1 MASFI
6 DSVETSASED
16 SLLIYNDSQA
26 LHSFLAKYSKLS
38 DPFDAV
44 VCSHIDSYLS
54 KIPFLKGITPSKL
67 CVLAAMCRYEALDAD
82 QVIFEENDPGDKLYI
97 LLNGS
102 ATVSVNAP
110 QWPGGNSSEEKRGS
124 LLQETS
130 EGFNGQNDSDKSVVV
145 ANLSSG
151 DYFGETSILINV
163 NRTSTVKTKEKSL
176 FVTVEKKMFDN
187 FCAVCPLK
195 DSMRRVMADRMLS
208 KLSSLRIP
216 FLEGISKES
225 FKSLQDQV
233 EIHEPNNEEV
243 IFNEGDVG
251 DRFYIIVHGLAKVEF
266 LATNSAIK
274 KEKHTDTIQD
284 GQGEGDVE
292 DIVVEECTK
301 RVEYLHHGSY
311 FGEMALVNDNPRSAT
326 VTAVGKTILLSI
338 EKDSFLK
345 IFGSSK
351 NALAEFNLRLLRSS
365 SELKHFLAHSFGKS
379 MFRNY
384 LQKNFADENIDFW
397 VAANEFKDACSGS
410 IGEHSG
416 SDSGRGKDDLE
427 SSAKDIFYK
436 YCDEDAERQVNLPH
450 AIRSSMEK
458 SIKEGHVGESLFDS
472 AIHEIY
478 NLMVR
483 DNYLRFKK
491 TPDFLEFFRCLGLID
506 V

>member
-1 MASFI
+1 M

-44 VCSHIDSYLS
+44 MCSHIDSYLS
-54 KIPFLKGITPSKL
+54 NIPFLEGIKSSKL
-67 CVLAAMCRYEALDAD
+67 CVLAAMCRYEAFDTD

-97 LLNGS
+97 ILNGS
-102 ATVSVNAP
+102 ATVSVNAT
-110 QWPGGNSSEEKRGS
+110 QRPGGNSPEGKRRS
-124 LLQETS
+124 LLLEAS
-130 EGFNGQNDSDKSVVV
+130 GGFTGHNGVDQRIVV

-151 DYFGETSILINV
+151 DYFGETSILIDV
-163 NRTSTVKTKEKSL
+163 NRTSTVKTNEKSL

-233 EIHEPNNEEV
+233 EIHEPKDGEV

-251 DRFYIIVHGLAKVEF
+251 DRFYIIVHGQAKVEF
-266 LATNSAIK
+266 LAASSAINK
-274 KEKHTDTIQD
+274 GKNENTDQVAQED
-284 GQGEGDVE
+284 KDVE
-292 DIVVEECTK
+292 DKVVEEGTK
-301 RVEYLHHGSY
+301 KSLRVEYLHHGSY

-326 VTAVGKTILLSI
+326 VAAVGKTILLSI
-338 EKDSFLK
+338 GKESFLK

-365 SELKHFLAHSFGKS
+365 SELKHLLAHSFGKS
-379 MFRNY
+379 MFRHY

-397 VAANEFKDACSGS
+397 VDANEFKETYSGS
-410 IGEHSG
+410 MVEISG
-416 SDSGRGKDDLE
+416 SDSDRGKDDIE
-427 SSAKDIFYK
+427 SSAKDIFDK
-436 YCDEDAERQVNLPH
+436 YCHEDAERQVNLPH
-450 AIRSSMEK
+450 AIRSSIEN
-458 SIKEGHVGESLFDS
+458 SIKEGEVSESLFDV

-491 TPDFLEFFRCLGLID
+491 TPDFLEFFKCLGLID